1 MLQPLGSRPLTT
13 SGLRNYLKKNLT
25 LFFPEM
31 KILAHIYKMSIWETL
46 NGAEEDPQTWLLVT
60 DVVDDK
66 MKSQR
71 GQNLLRRA

>member
-1 MLQPLGSRPLTT
+1 
-13 SGLRNYLKKNLT
+13 
-25 LFFPEM
+25 M

-60 DVVDDK
+60 DVVDEK